1 MFNVTLH
8 KNAGQAS
15 HWPKMTFTIQ
25 NRSELQIV
33 TLGAWQNSPKP
44 QKGAKIGKN
53 LKNWQPL
60 GVETTE

>member
-33 TLGAWQNSPKP
+33 ALGAPKP